1 MTRSQIGSFAVGVLG
16 VALAIVVVGAVVRHG
31 TAPEPAVRTASAPA
45 VEKPA
50 PDSGTAGK
58 AEAPAPKAATASGRD
73 EPASA
78 DKQAG
83 AQQKPVEGSDQT
95 AKAAPAPAAA
105 DTSAAAKAP
114 TAEAKPVVP
123 SFDVLRVES
132 DGSTVIAGRAAP
144 DADVAIMNGGK
155 RLAAT
160 HSDENGDFVAVLDPP
175 LAPGD
180 YELSLKA
187 TGKDSKAV
195 SSIET
200 ATVSVPEDKKGDL
213 LAMVTKPGAASRIVT
228 APKPPSPA
236 PAPEA
241 KASADQP
248 PAATSPAPAEAAL
261 GAAPPE
267 PAKAARIETEAAP
280 AGDRPAA
287 DDATAGDHV
296 RVDAVEIEGNS
307 LYVAGSATTGRK
319 VRVYADGRLAGEDP
333 SARKGRFVVESST
346 DLKPGAHTI
355 RADLVDPRTGD
366 VVVRATVPFTRPEGD
381 QFAAVAPSSS
391 GKDAGSGVQASAAV
405 PSADAS
411 RADQAAPDASGG
423 PKTVMQ
429 PALTNSD
436 DFVIIRRG
444 DTLWQIARRVYGRG
458 VRYTTIYLAN
468 TSQITDPDLI
478 LPGQIFDVPA
488 KSLPDAEKVHR
499 RLRDGGKASG

>member
-31 TAPEPAVRTASAPA
+31 TAPDPAVRTANAPA

-50 PDSGTAGK
+50 PDSGPAGK
-58 AEAPAPKAATASGRD
+58 AEAPAPKAASASASD

-83 AQQKPVEGSDQT
+83 AQQKPTPEGSDRI

-105 DTSAAAKAP
+105 DTSAPAKAP
-114 TAEAKPVVP
+114 AAEAKPRVP
-123 SFDVLRVES
+123 SFDVLRVEP
-132 DGSTVIAGRAAP
+132 DGSTVIAGRAP
-144 DADVAIMNGGK
+144 PNADVAIMNGEK
-155 RLAAT
+155 RLAT
-160 HSDENGDFVAVLDPP
+160 TRSDENGDFVAVLDPP

-187 TGKDSKAV
+187 TGKDRKAV

-213 LAMVTKPGAASRIVT
+213 LAMVTKPGAASRIVA
-228 APKPPSPA
+228 APKPQA

-241 KASADQP
+241 KAPVDPASAVTP
-248 PAATSPAPAEAAL
+248 PAPAEAAL
-261 GAAPPE
+261 DASPPE
-267 PAKAARIETEAAP
+267 PAKAARVETQAAP

-319 VRVYADGRLAGEDP
+319 VRVYADGRFAGEDP

-391 GKDAGSGVQASAAV
+391 GKDQAPGGGQAFPAA

-411 RADQAAPDASGG
+411 PADQASPDASGG